1 MAKKLK
7 KEARADF
14 ETLLAR
20 VETLVRELE
29 SGDIGIEDAMLRY
42 EEGMRAVQACRK
54 VLDDAE
60 RRIEILVRG
69 EGSEWKTE
77 DFEPA
82 KAPAPKKA
90 RQKKTKAPEE
100 EGMLF

>member
-1 MAKKLK
+1 MAKKHK

-69 EGSEWKTE
+69 EGSEWKTA

-90 RQKKTKAPEE
+90 RKTVAKEE